1 MTTETSEITEA
12 RRLRVWALAQA
23 LKSHG
28 YAAEV
33 AESDPVLSVPA
44 AFGSPVVVRC
54 DQRAVCGG
62 ELWFA
67 FPGGAAIAAADDAHM
82 ADVVV
87 AIKGKL
93 AAQADG

>member
-1 MTTETSEITEA
+1 METEASGITEA
-12 RRLRVWALAQA
+12 RRLWIWALAQA
-23 LKSHG
+23 LRSHG
-28 YAAEV
+28 YAVEV
-33 AESDPVLSVPA
+33 AESGPLLAVPA

-67 FPGGAAIAAADDAHM
+67 FSGGGAIAPADDAHLP
-82 ADVVV
+82 DVVV
-87 AIKGKL
+87 AVKGKL

>member
-1 MTTETSEITEA
+1 MATETTEVTEA
-12 RRLRVWALAQA
+12 RRVRIWALAQT
-23 LKSHG
+23 LNSHG
-28 YAAEV
+28 YAVEM
-33 AESDPVLSVPA
+33 AESDPLLSVPA

-67 FPGGAAIAAADDAHM
+67 FPGGGAIAPADDAHM

-87 AIKGKL
+87 AVKGRL
-93 AAQADG
+93 ATQTGG